1 MRTLMFTHPYALNK
15 LHDELLAALP
25 ALRPIAGP
33 DGQPAAILLV
43 EGLPDGV
50 LRLTVPDDADA
61 AAITAVVAAHDPTP
75 LPVPASPDFGSD
87 LPANFAFQLAD
98 GVSQLRTY
106 LALSAPTAAQSA
118 AALKLVIR
126 ALFFLLRRAAL

>member
-1 MRTLMFTHPYALNK
+1 MKILTYAHPNSLPK
-15 LHDELLAALP
+15 LTDELLAAVP
-25 ALRPIAGP
+25 ALRPAPDP
-33 DGQPAAILLV
+33 DGGRPTAVFQIWGDDQNVTLA
-43 EGLPDGV
+43 
-50 LRLTVPDDADA
+50 VPDDIDAD
-61 AAITAVVAAHDPTP
+61 AITAVIAAHDPAP

-106 LALSAPTAAQSA
+106 LALSAPTAAQSVT
-118 AALKLVIR
+118 ALKLVIR

>member
-1 MRTLMFTHPYALNK
+1 MQLTYSHQNSLPK
-15 LHDELLAALP
+15 LLDELLAAIP
-25 ALRPIAGP
+25 ALRPVPAG
-33 DGQPAAILLV
+33 DG
-43 EGLPDGV
+43 GLPVAVLHLWGDGDSIT
-50 LRLTVPDDADA
+50 LEVPDAVDEA
-61 AAITAVVAAHDPTP
+61 AVTAVVAAHDPTP